1 MKYSI
6 IIPIYNEINFLPDL
20 LDGLYNYFKSNN
32 EIIIIDDGSNDG
44 SIAILNECNFIKLI
58 AFNENRG
65 KGNAIKFGLLEAK
78 NDSIIIFDGDLEIA
92 PTELAKLMILDKEN
106 GINSAIGYRFKHLSP
121 IKSGVDWG
129 NFMFTSFFNIIYGVN
144 HKDVLCCAKSFYLND
159 IKVDKLKSKGFSIDI
174 ELMCM
179 LSLSIKNFKQVQLKY
194 SRRSRDEGKKLKIS
208 NGWSILF
215 CILKMTK
222 YF

>member
-6 IIPIYNEINFLPDL
+6 IIPVYNEISFLPDL
-20 LDGLYNYFKSNN
+20 LDGLYSYSKSDN

-65 KGNAIKFGLLEAK
+65 KGNAIKLGLLEAK

-92 PTELAKLMILDKEN
+92 PSELGKLMILDKNN
-106 GINSAIGYRFKHLSP
+106 GINSAMGYRFKHLSP

-129 NFMFTSFFNIIYGVN
+129 NFIFTTFFNILLGTH
-144 HKDVLCCAKSFYLND
+144 HKDVLCCAKAFYKHDFD
-159 IKVDKLKSKGFSIDI
+159 IRTLQSKNFSIDI
-174 ELMCM
+174 EIAFI
-179 LSLSIKNFKQVQLKY
+179 LSLSNKNIKQVKVDY
-194 SRRSRDEGKKLKIS
+194 SRRSKNEGKKLEIE
-208 NGWSILF
+208 NGWNILF
-215 CILKMTK
+215 RIIKMVK
-222 YF
+222 YL